1 MTDNSLSNIRIS
13 QTKYTSNVENGEF
26 DVLRIP
32 DLDAS
37 KITTGTFDA
46 SMIQN
51 LAFRKVFDELNL
63 ATSDTTFYSSTD
75 GWRTGVS
82 LSSVA
87 FKGSNNKYA
96 LVKVVLY
103 PTTTWGHQWNFT
115 MMPLNYSIIRIRRGE
130 SSIDDPLTTA
140 WTMEGSD
147 LNPMYYW
154 DTRYESLN
162 NKLYFSLSTST
173 TSSTTVKNYIKLTLY
188 DMLSF

>member
-46 SMIQN
+46 SNRIQH

-63 ATSDTTFYSSTD
+63 ATSDTFHSSTT

-82 LSSVA
+82 TSSVA
-87 FKGSNNKYA
+87 FKGSTNKYA

-103 PTTTWGHQWNFT
+103 PPTTWGHEWNHT
-115 MMPLNYSIIRIRRGE
+115 MMPLNYSIIRIRIGQ
-130 SSIDDPLTTA
+130 SSTGDPLTQA

-147 LNPMYYW
+147 LNPMYYH
-154 DTRYESLN
+154 DTRIPSTH

-173 TSSTTVKNYIKLTLY
+173 TSSTTVKDYIKLTLY